1 MIALWCKYRHLG
13 ERYWYVFIALAI
25 LVLFVDTR
33 IPNGPLSGA
42 IAFIGGILVASGVI
56 GTMRAFSGRKQSS

>member
-1 MIALWCKYRHLG
+1 MPLWFRYLYLS
-13 ERYWYVFIALAI
+13 ERYWYAFIALAI

-42 IAFIGGILVASGVI
+42 IAFIGGAFVASGVI
-56 GTMRAFSGRKQSS
+56 GTMKAFSKRKQS

>member
-1 MIALWCKYRHLG
+1 MSLWLKWLYLG
-13 ERYWYVFIALAI
+13 ERYWYAFIALAI

-42 IAFIGGILVASGVI
+42 IAFLGGVFVASGVI
-56 GTMRAFSGRKQSS
+56 GTMKAFSRRKPSS